1 MGSKKVAN
9 MVVSQVRQ
17 CLLNI
22 SNANY
27 FCMKENHQE
36 REKARASQEGENKD
50 LGRGDGEGNIQGGQ
64 GDTGQIRRQISP
76 SRSETLARYVRSV
89 QAKSRRRQP
98 TQKVGIVVN
107 SHYSESSLNAPQE
120 TPG

>member
-1 MGSKKVAN
+1 
-9 MVVSQVRQ
+9 
-17 CLLNI
+17 
-22 SNANY
+22 
-27 FCMKENHQE
+27 MKENHQE
-36 REKARASQEGENKD
+36 REKARASQEGESKD

-64 GDTGQIRRQISP
+64 GDPGQIRRQISP
-76 SRSETLARYVRSV
+76 SRSETPARYVRSV
-89 QAKSRRRQP
+89 QAKSWGTRRRQP